1 MKRHFLSVALL
12 ISSALLIAN
21 TPSYQ
26 DTIELEQIQYIAY
39 QFTDLN
45 GIVKEVLYPV
55 DTVDDVVKNGFN
67 FDGSSIPG
75 MTAITESDML
85 ARPDMNTLT
94 VLPWSDYEQ
103 KTARVLCDVYSD
115 EHTPY
120 DGDPRNILKKAMAD
134 THAMGYDF
142 YVGPELEFFICNS
155 NSFSENGLTP
165 CDTIGY
171 FAPAVHPAM
180 TDFKTI
186 LFNNLLAQDIII
198 EKIHHEVAHGQY
210 EMSFKYDNALTIADR
225 IIGAKQTIRSL
236 CALSSLQATFMPKP
250 FQGQNGSGMHIH
262 FSLWD
267 RKNNCNAF
275 HSADHPAKL
284 SKTAQHFLAGVL
296 AHITELNALFN
307 PTVNSYKRLV
317 PGYEAP
323 INLCWGTKN
332 RSAMI
337 RIPRINDN
345 QPKAVRAELRSGD
358 PMANPY
364 LAFAALLRAGL
375 DGIKNEL
382 PLADPIEDC
391 LYKLSNKQRKLRGIK
406 ALPSSLQNAVTLLSN
421 SSFAKDIL
429 GDCMLTEFVKNKE
442 QEIAAYNT
450 FVTDWELQTYLEG

>member
-1 MKRHFLSVALL
+1 MKRHILSLAIL
-12 ISSALLIAN
+12 ISSGLIADAP
-21 TPSYQ
+21 TYH
-26 DTIELEQIQYIAY
+26 DAIELEQVHYIAY

-45 GIVKEVLYPV
+45 GVVKEVLYPAS
-55 DTVDDVVKNGFN
+55 TVDDIVENGFN

-85 ARPDMNTLT
+85 AKPDMNTFA

-120 DGDPRNILKKAMAD
+120 SGDPRHILKEALAD
-134 THAMGYDF
+134 ARAMGYDF
-142 YVGPELEFFICNS
+142 YVGPELEFFICNN

-165 CDTIGY
+165 CDTLNY
-171 FAPAVHPAM
+171 FATSVHPAM
-180 TDFKTI
+180 TDFKTM
-186 LFNNLLAQDIII
+186 LFNSLLAQDIVI

-210 EMSFKYDNALTIADR
+210 EMSFKYGNALTIADSL
-225 IIGAKQTIRSL
+225 IGAKQTIRSL
-236 CALSSLQATFMPKP
+236 CALNSLQATFMPKP
-250 FQGQNGSGMHIH
+250 FHGKNGSGMHIH

-267 RKNNCNAF
+267 RENACNAF
-275 HSADHPAKL
+275 HDANHSAKL

-345 QPKAVRAELRSGD
+345 QPKAIRAELRSGD

-375 DGIKNEL
+375 DGIKKEL
-382 PLADPIEDC
+382 PLADPIEDS
-391 LYKLSNKQRKLRGIK
+391 LYKLSTEQREARGIK
-406 ALPSSLQNAVTLLSN
+406 ALPSSLQKAVALLDN
-421 SSFAKDIL
+421 SSFAKDVL
-429 GDCMLTEFVKNKE
+429 GDCMLTEFVKNKT

-450 FVTDWELQTYLEG
+450 YVTDWELQAYLEG